1 MEKIYQHIEKLLGR
15 NEYVVVPGL
24 GGFVLQQQSA
34 AIIDNKLIA
43 PRKTIAFNALMHHA
57 DGLLVIEIARTERI
71 SYRMAQEL
79 LQVETELFKKQLQAN
94 GSFEFG
100 NFGIFNLTDEGNYV
114 FIPNTEA
121 AFIPS
126 NIGVVDL
133 QLNDYSKKQHQLV
146 AVKQKSISAKS
157 ILRYAAVFAL
167 LISLMF
173 VSEQHS
179 DRSKTQS
186 AAIVSLSK
194 LTTAAKIQSPTDTI
208 VTSNTTTLQAQQ
220 PAKTETTISPE
231 AYHVIV
237 ASMPT
242 QQSAEDYCKQLN
254 ELNFPAAKV
263 LEPVKTYR
271 VAIKSFT
278 DKEEAIRF
286 MENLR
291 TTDERF
297 STAWVLCKK

>member
-1 MEKIYQHIEKLLGR
+1 MEKIYHHIEKLLGH

-34 AIIDNKLIA
+34 AIIDDEILA
-43 PRKTIAFNALMHHA
+43 PRKVISFNALMHHA

-71 SYRMAQEL
+71 SYRLAQEL
-79 LQVETELFKKQLQAN
+79 LQHETELFKQQLQTN
-94 GSFEFG
+94 GSFDFG
-100 NFGIFNLTDEGNYV
+100 NFGTFHLTNEGSLAFV
-114 FIPNTEA
+114 PNTQA

-126 NIGVVDL
+126 NFGLTDL
-133 QLNDYSKKQHQLV
+133 KLPNYRKKQIQLV
-146 AVKQKSISAKS
+146 STNQKSLAVKSFM
-157 ILRYAAVFAL
+157 RYAAIFAL
-167 LISLMF
+167 LLSMLF
-173 VSEQHS
+173 VSEH
-179 DRSKTQS
+179 RPLNPNAQS

-194 LTTAAKIQSPTDTI
+194 LSLAAKIQVKTDSI
-208 VTSNTTTLQAQQ
+208 VVSDTTKQQ
-220 PAKTETTISPE
+220 TQQFVEAEITNNSE

-237 ASMPT
+237 ASLPT
-242 QQSAEDYCKQLN
+242 QQSAENYCKVMI
-254 ELNFPAAKV
+254 ELNYPAAKV

-286 MENLR
+286 MEKLR

-297 STAWVLCKK
+297 ETAWVLCKK

>member
-1 MEKIYQHIEKLLGR
+1 VEKIYEHIEKLLGR
-15 NEYVVVPGL
+15 NDYVVVPGL

-71 SYRMAQEL
+71 SYRIAQEL
-79 LQVETELFKKQLQAN
+79 LQVEIKLFKKQLQVS

-100 NFGIFNLTDEGNYV
+100 NFGVFNLTDEGNYV
-114 FIPNTEA
+114 FIPNTKA

-133 QLNDYSKKQHQLV
+133 QLNDYTKQQLV
-146 AVKQKSISAKS
+146 PIKHKSLSTKS

-173 VSEQHS
+173 VSEQHP
-179 DRSKTQS
+179 DRSRTQS

-194 LTTAAKIQSPTDTI
+194 LTTVAKTLTDTI
-208 VTSNTTTLQAQQ
+208 AIADTTSQQAPQPTKDEMTINT
-220 PAKTETTISPE
+220 K
-231 AYHVIV
+231 AYHVVV

-278 DKEEAIRF
+278 DKEEAIRY